1 MNQSAITND
10 YTSPSQGS
18 KREGTVPPTAQ
29 PNHHFTQ
36 TKTAKHQDL
45 LISVTIPVVLI
56 LALLIIIIT
65 VYLYIHKARQTCS
78 YLWCN
83 CNTETGV
90 ADMENGASPTCIVHC
105 KPTKRNLDMVEKGS
119 VKSDK
124 VECGI
129 LFTESRE
136 LLLGKGNQEELACS
150 CQQGVQQC
158 VQQVS
163 TETGVTDM
171 DNSASPTCGMHCEP
185 TKENPE
191 PSRLLSGL
199 LEDDP
204 YLQDISECLDTTLAG
219 AGNYRA
225 VAQNYGLNHYKI
237 SSVLEKDDR
246 GPTTALIENL
256 AATHPK
262 LTVHEFTVVVR
273 KKAKR
278 NDVAELLKA
287 YDSGKKV

>member
-1 MNQSAITND
+1 MKIKCF
-10 YTSPSQGS
+10 S
-18 KREGTVPPTAQ
+18 KVDETIKQNNEV
-29 PNHHFTQ
+29 
-36 TKTAKHQDL
+36 L
-45 LISVTIPVVLI
+45 LIPPLHLI
-56 LALLIIIIT
+56 FDPFL
-65 VYLYIHKARQTCS
+65 
-78 YLWCN
+78 
-83 CNTETGV
+83 
-90 ADMENGASPTCIVHC
+90 
-105 KPTKRNLDMVEKGS
+105 
-119 VKSDK
+119 
-124 VECGI
+124 
-129 LFTESRE
+129 
-136 LLLGKGNQEELACS
+136 
-150 CQQGVQQC
+150 
-158 VQQVS
+158 
-163 TETGVTDM
+163 
-171 DNSASPTCGMHCEP
+171 
-185 TKENPE
+185 E